1 MLATTRRM
9 ANLPIALR
17 SGTATMIL
25 IGQYDSPFVRR
36 VGIAMTLY
44 GMRFEHRPWST
55 FGNADKVRDYNPLIR
70 VPTLVLDDGDTLIES
85 SAIIDWL
92 DTSVGPARALFP
104 ATEPDRHRAIK
115 IASLATGAADKAVAL
130 FYELRLHTAVS
141 DFWTARCKDQI
152 TSTLS
157 VLERDLDA
165 RSTTFWFGGK
175 IGHADIAAACALR
188 FITEAHPGFIEPTA
202 IPRLAAHAAALEAR
216 PEFVTISQPFIAPA

>member
-1 MLATTRRM
+1 
-9 ANLPIALR
+9 
-17 SGTATMIL
+17 MIL

-44 GMRFEHRPWST
+44 GMTYEHRPWST
-55 FGNADKVRDYNPLIR
+55 FGNADKVRQYNPLVR

-92 DTSVGPARALFP
+92 DNRVGPVRALFP
-104 ATEPDRHRAIK
+104 ASEPDRHRAIR

-141 DFWTARCKDQI
+141 DFWVARCRAQI
-152 TSTLS
+152 TDTLS
-157 VLERDLDA
+157 ALERDLES
-165 RSTTFWFGGK
+165 RSTPFWFGDR

-188 FITEAHPGFIEPTA
+188 FITEAHPGFVSPTT
-202 IPRLAAHAAALEAR
+202 IPRLAAHAARLEAR
-216 PEFVTISQPFIAPA
+216 PAFVAVSQPFIAPA